1 MKRKLVM
8 KAPSFESIRRFG
20 MCCLIGAFAAFAVT
34 TALADAPWRLDLAQS
49 ELGLT
54 STKNNQISERH
65 TLRFSSGS
73 ISAEG
78 EVRVEVDL
86 GSIETRIPIRNERML
101 KFLFGSETSALVT
114 VDLDPEVIA
123 PLADGEVR
131 SLNPSVAISANNHE
145 VLLPVTLSA
154 TVADGSRV
162 RVSGSGELDAATL
175 GYSTG
180 IEMLR
185 EIAGLKS
192 ISLNVPIDFV
202 LIFHD

>member
-1 MKRKLVM
+1 
-8 KAPSFESIRRFG
+8 
-20 MCCLIGAFAAFAVT
+20 
-34 TALADAPWRLDLAQS
+34 
-49 ELGLT
+49 
-54 STKNNQISERH
+54 
-65 TLRFSSGS
+65 
-73 ISAEG
+73 
-78 EVRVEVDL
+78 
-86 GSIETRIPIRNERML
+86 
-101 KFLFGSETSALVT
+101 
-114 VDLDPEVIA
+114 
-123 PLADGEVR
+123 
-131 SLNPSVAISANNHE
+131 LNPSVAISTNNHE